1 MMRQKNALLFILTLF
16 SFILCDAQT
25 VSYTYDSTGN
35 RSKREI
41 VYSLSNARGEETN
54 TANYMDRLLDH
65 AITVSPNPIRGQMKV
80 RVDGLDDSD
89 NCQMRIYNLSGT
101 PVLSSLIGE
110 VTTIVDM
117 SGVPKG
123 NYILQVTLNGKQ
135 STWKLLVE

>member
-1 MMRQKNALLFILTLF
+1 
-16 SFILCDAQT
+16 
-25 VSYTYDSTGN
+25 
-35 RSKREI
+35 
-41 VYSLSNARGEETN
+41 
-54 TANYMDRLLDH
+54 MDRLLDH

-80 RVDGLDDSD
+80 RVDGLDGSD